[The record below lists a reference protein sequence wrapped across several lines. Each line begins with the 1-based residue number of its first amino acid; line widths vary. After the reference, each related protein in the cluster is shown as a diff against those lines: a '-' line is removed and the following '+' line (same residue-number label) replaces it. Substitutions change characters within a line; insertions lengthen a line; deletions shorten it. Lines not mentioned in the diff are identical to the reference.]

1 MLLELATFNIESVQI
16 AVATKVNRL
25 ELCEDYTSGGI
36 TPSLNF
42 FSEARK
48 LFHKD
53 IFVMI
58 RPRSGSFVYSDDEF
72 EGMLQSLEKF
82 KTLGADG
89 FVSGFMNE
97 DQTINENQ
105 LGKFLMECQPL
116 PFTFHRAF
124 DQVRDWKLGLD
135 ILLKYGCA
143 RVLTSGNG
151 KTADEGRNR
160 IVQMMDYV
168 KGEMIILPGGGIR
181 STHLQNFIN
190 VCQPSEI
197 HTAGIL
203 QENLL
208 NGKFIADEMELKEIL
223 KLLV

>member
-1 MLLELATFNIESVQI
+1 MLLELATFNIESVHI
-16 AVATKVNRL
+16 AIATGVNRL
-25 ELCEDYTSGGI
+25 ELCEDYRSGGI

-42 FSEARK
+42 FTEARN
-48 LFHKD
+48 LFHDK

-58 RPRSGSFVYSDDEF
+58 RPRPGSFVYTDDEF
-72 EGMLQSLEKF
+72 ETMLQSLEKF

-89 FVSGFMNE
+89 FVSGFMTE
-97 DQTINENQ
+97 EKTIHENQ
-105 LGKFLMECQPL
+105 LALFVKKCSPL

-143 RVLTSGNG
+143 RVLTSGDG
-151 KTADEGRNR
+151 KAADEGRNR
-160 IVQMMDYV
+160 ILQMMDYV
-168 KGEMIILPGGGIR
+168 KVEMTILPGGGIR
-181 STHLQNFIN
+181 SSHLQNLIN
-190 VCQPSEI
+190 VCQPTEI

-203 QENLL
+203 EENLL

>member
-1 MLLELATFNIESVQI
+1 M
-16 AVATKVNRL
+16 NRL
-25 ELCEDYTSGGI
+25 ELCEDYSSGGI

-58 RPRSGSFVYSDDEF
+58 RPRPGSFVYSDDEF
-72 EGMLQSLEKF
+72 EKMLQSVETF

-89 FVSGFMNE
+89 FVSGFMTE

-105 LGKFLMECQPL
+105 LEIFTTECQPL

-143 RVLTSGNG
+143 RVLTSGDG
-151 KTADEGRNR
+151 KTAEVGKGRLKE
-160 IVQMMDYV
+160 MMDYV
-168 KGEMIILPGGGIR
+168 KGEMTILPGGGIR
-181 STHLQNFIN
+181 STHLQNLIN
-190 VCQPSEI
+190 VCQPTEI

-203 QENLL
+203 DENLR

>member
-1 MLLELATFNIESVQI
+1 MLLELATFNIESVHI
-16 AVATKVNRL
+16 AVSSGVNRL
-25 ELCEDYTSGGI
+25 ELCEDYSSGGI

-58 RPRSGSFVYSDDEF
+58 RPRPGSFVYSDDEF
-72 EGMLQSLEKF
+72 EKMLQSVETF

-89 FVSGFMNE
+89 FVSGFMTE

-105 LGKFLMECQPL
+105 LEIFTTECQPL

-143 RVLTSGNG
+143 RVLTSGDG
-151 KTADEGRNR
+151 KTAEVGKGRLKD
-160 IVQMMDYV
+160 MMDYV
-168 KGEMIILPGGGIR
+168 KGELIILPGGGIR
-181 STHLQNFIN
+181 SNNLESILDG
-190 VCQPSEI
+190 CQPEEI
-197 HTAGIL
+197 HTAGIT

-208 NGKFIADEMELKEIL
+208 NGKFVANENELIKM
-223 KLLV
+223 LVMMK